1 MKQHSLSE
9 ISFRYA
15 RVLSYRYGRKVLS
28 PYRQDGMD
36 GSDAEQL
43 PMTWAD
49 TGEPIHVD
57 RGGAS

>member
-1 MKQHSLSE
+1 MKKHSMSE

-15 RVLSYRYGRKVLS
+15 RALSHKYGRKVLS

-43 PMTWAD
+43 PMRWAD
-49 TGEPIHVD
+49 TGEPVRISE
-57 RGGAS
+57 GSAL